1 MKKQKIL
8 IMLFMAGIALPNLLF
23 AVFKEHLDTANH
35 ENRALA
41 EQPRL
46 SVETLEEFP
55 KQFENFYNDHLPF
68 KNYLVRLNYQLD
80 TKIFLTTRKGD
91 VTIGKDNWL
100 FYTPSR
106 SGEDAMADYRK
117 TNLYSEEESREI
129 AGRYERAEGFLKEK
143 GVENFY
149 CYVAP
154 SKETVYPQYMPY
166 EPGEG
171 QSRMECFADYMES
184 HSDLNFH
191 YVYPKLA
198 EDSQEYQIY
207 FKYDTHMNSLGA
219 FLMSQIMADDL
230 TGERVSLKDV
240 KVKQGDVF
248 VGDLARMVNQ
258 ESSMTDDHD
267 LAIKNYYPRIQCD
280 IITNNEENSE
290 EIFREYTSDSTN
302 DRTLLVVGDSYRL
315 KLEPYLSKLYSHSV
329 FVRIDDFSQELL
341 EKYDPQDVVMV
352 MVERNQ
358 RYMENPD
365 QYLGLP

>member
-1 MKKQKIL
+1 MKKQRIL
-8 IMLFMAGIALPNLLF
+8 ITLFMASIVLPNFLF
-23 AVFKEHLDTANH
+23 AVFKEHLDTASH

-41 EQPRL
+41 EKPQL
-46 SVETLEEFP
+46 SVETLDEFP
-55 KQFENFYNDHLPF
+55 RQFEDYYNDHLPF
-68 KNYLVRLNYQLD
+68 KNYLVRMNYQLD
-80 TKIFLTTRKGD
+80 TKIFLTTKKGD

-129 AGRYERAEGFLKEK
+129 AKRYETAEEFLKEK

-171 QSRMECFADYMES
+171 QSRMGCFADYMES
-184 HSDLNFH
+184 HSDVNF
-191 YVYPKLA
+191 YYLYSEIV
-198 EDSQEYQIY
+198 EDSGEYQIFY
-207 FKYDTHMNSLGA
+207 KYDTHMNSLGA
-219 FLMSQIMADDL
+219 FLMSQIMAEEL

-240 KVKQGDVF
+240 KVKQGDIF

-267 LAIKNYYPRIQCD
+267 LLIKDYYSETKCD
-280 IITNNEENSE
+280 IIADKEENGE
-290 EIFREYTSDSTN
+290 EIFREYTSDSAN

-329 FVRIDDFSQELL
+329 FVRIDDFTQEIL
-341 EKYDPQDVVMV
+341 EKYHPQDMVMV
-352 MVERNQ
+352 TVERNQ
-358 RYMENPD
+358 RYMENPN
-365 QYLGLP
+365 QFLRLP